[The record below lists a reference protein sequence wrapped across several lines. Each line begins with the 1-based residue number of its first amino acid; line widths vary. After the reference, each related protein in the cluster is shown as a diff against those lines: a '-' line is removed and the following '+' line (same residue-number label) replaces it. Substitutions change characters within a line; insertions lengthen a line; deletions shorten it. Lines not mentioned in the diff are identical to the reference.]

1 MYQEFKRKLLDE
13 MEMRRDMIVLNSS
26 DPSVEPIFE
35 VSSSDDKLYRRILDE
50 FDRIA
55 VRYAE
60 DLLYDLCVKHGIEAK
75 KAGNTGLFDLI
86 MSVNGQECYV
96 ELKTSPTAFN
106 SSSYRRFIEQ
116 IQACNKPV
124 YLVYLLKDSQQSR
137 NAIAR
142 QERRLQVDGELSE
155 LKTLLLEDFI
165 SEQFGID
172 ELNLFKKA
180 MLTYK
185 EEMHQAV
192 GYQIT
197 EIFNAHNLEQLK
209 IELENE
215 ILIFPY
221 DRIKNERYN
230 ELHSENASFRDLNTT
245 NYSNIKS
252 QFLSQGR
259 YKLLLGE
266 SDFAKSFLT
275 SEWLFKK
282 YFSLQE
288 MDNTFIVAGYLKS
301 IEQLL
306 WDIIYII
313 GQGRQVRGVTIEEDN
328 FEDIDTTL
336 GSLQYFITNYS
347 NDDLFENVFGSSTH
361 FVMRYLQSQLSAWRS
376 KYRNGYFHKHNLEDK
391 DKIDAIRDETFFL
404 YLLIL
409 GTISLDAD
417 AMLMLS

>member
-1 MYQEFKRKLLDE
+1 MYQKFKRKLLDE

-26 DPSVEPIFE
+26 EPLVEPIFE

-60 DLLYDLCVKHGIEAK
+60 NLLYDLCVKHGIEAL
-75 KAGNTGLFDLI
+75 KAGNTELFDFI
-86 MSVNGQECYV
+86 MHIGGQECCV
-96 ELKTSPTAFN
+96 ELKSSPAAFD

-116 IQACNKPV
+116 VHACNKPV
-124 YLVYLLKDSQQSR
+124 CLVYLLKDSQLSR

-142 QERRLQVDGELSE
+142 QERRLQTERELPE
-155 LKTLLLEDFI
+155 LKIILFEDFI
-165 SEQFGID
+165 AEQFGME
-172 ELNLFKKA
+172 ELVSFKKA

-197 EIFNAHNLEQLK
+197 EIFNSHNLGQLK
-209 IELENE
+209 LELENE
-215 ILIFPY
+215 ILNFPY
-221 DRIKNERYN
+221 DRIKKERYL
-230 ELHSENASFRDLNTT
+230 ELHSEKASFSDINTT
-245 NYSNIKS
+245 NYSKIKNL
-252 QFLSQGR
+252 FLNQSR

-313 GQGRQVRGVTIEEDN
+313 GQGRQIKGVIIEEDN

-336 GSLQYFITNYS
+336 GSLEYFITNYS
-347 NDDLFENVFGSSTH
+347 NDDLFETAFGTSTH
-361 FVMRYLQSQLSAWRS
+361 FVMRYLKSQLSAWRE
-376 KYRNGYFHKHNLEDK
+376 KRRNGYFHKHNLEDR

-404 YLLIL
+404 YMLIF
-409 GTISLDAD
+409 GTISLDTD
-417 AMLMLS
+417 AMLMLR